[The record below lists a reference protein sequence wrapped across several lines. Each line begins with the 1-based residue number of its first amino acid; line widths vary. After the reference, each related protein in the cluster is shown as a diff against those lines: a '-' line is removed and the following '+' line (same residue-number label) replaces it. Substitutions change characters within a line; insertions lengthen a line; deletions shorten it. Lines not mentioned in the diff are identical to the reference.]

1 MTDLVVL
8 VVGCGVSFTFLAG
21 CYIYMKENLETVE
34 FEVGSTE
41 KVGKEQSTERR

>member
-8 VVGCGVSFTFLAG
+8 AVGCSVSFTFLAG
-21 CYIYMKENLETVE
+21 CYIYMKENLQTAE

-41 KVGKEQSTERR
+41 KVDKE